1 MTQFTGERPDDTTM
15 PASLQALH
23 DAGYEQIAAR
33 LGSGTLLD
41 VGCGVGSGSAVFLA
55 PGRRVVGVDYSPETA
70 AQAARRFGDA
80 GLRTTCM
87 DGTQLGVADGSVDF
101 VSSLHLIE
109 HFTQPELH
117 VAELARVVADDGT
130 CFVVTPNEPADFE
143 NPFHLTLFRP
153 ESLERLLR
161 VYFDDVTIEGLDGSA
176 AVKAEFDKRRRF
188 ARAVLRVDFMGLRH
202 KLPRRHYVAL
212 HALARRLAYPVIH
225 WRQRRDPAPPA
236 TAADF
241 HISADIDDTTF
252 VLFATA
258 REPRRGAAAR

>member
-1 MTQFTGERPDDTTM
+1 MSRSPLGLAREPCSTSGVEWVQVRRCFSRP
-15 PASLQALH
+15 A
-23 DAGYEQIAAR
+23 
-33 LGSGTLLD
+33 
-41 VGCGVGSGSAVFLA
+41 VGWSGSITARKPPRRRLA
-55 PGRRVVGVDYSPETA
+55 
-70 AQAARRFGDA
+70 
-80 GLRTTCM
+80 

-109 HFTQPELH
+109 HFTHPELH

-188 ARAVLRVDFMGLRH
+188 ARAVLRIDFMGLRH

-258 REPRRGAAAR
+258 REPRRGAAARLGQPTVAATCGGRPSVVRPGLTLSLVDVGR